1 MPKLPK
7 FKTEKELADFVDTH
21 NTAPYWKDMTPVNAQ
36 FFRIKRR
43 RQTSVRLSMSRATL
57 KQLHEIA
64 AHRGVSTDDLL
75 HRWLSQKLQQ
85 EQRVA

>member
-21 NTAPYWKDMTPVNAQ
+21 NTVPYWKGMTPMDTEL
-36 FFRIKRR
+36 FRIKRR
-43 RQTSVRLSMSRATL
+43 RQTSVRLSMSQAKL
-57 KQLHEIA
+57 KRLQGIA
-64 AHRGVSTDDLL
+64 AQRGVSTDDLL

-85 EQRVA
+85 EQMIA